1 MVFLGPFLGVERRK
15 TREKSALQ
23 ALGHPQNVP
32 QKTLDLGVYCEKKST
47 LRDKN
52 SLRYL

>member
-23 ALGHPQNVP
+23 ALVHPQNVP
-32 QKTLDLGVYCEKKST
+32 LKKTLDLGVHCEKKIDT
-47 LRDKN
+47 VR
-52 SLRYL
+52 